1 MWPWR
6 KNTYVLYTSGK
17 NFCAR
22 FPRLALRI
30 LLGTL
35 PVIGMILL
43 NILSMWA
50 DSFFIFVHGLGYLLS
65 TKYLQIHIH
74 QVPISCV
81 LDIITYLKLY
91 SSLKALKAYLPK
103 FFVLSVVPAQLE
115 PHPPILMKLI
125 FHTFPLLPVNNI
137 YSITNIFLLL
147 SQIILV

>member
-1 MWPWR
+1 MFSQVDAQDFIRYIACYRYDFIEHPEH
-6 KNTYVLYTSGK
+6 VG
-17 NFCAR
+17 R
-22 FPRLALRI
+22 F
-30 LLGTL
+30 
-35 PVIGMILL
+35 
-43 NILSMWA
+43 
-50 DSFFIFVHGLGYLLS
+50 FFIFIHGLRYLVC
-65 TKYLQIHIH
+65 TKYLQIRIH

-81 LDIITYLKLY
+81 LDIITYLKSY

-137 YSITNIFLLL
+137 YSVTNIFLLL